1 MNLEKVYIL
10 EDRAI
15 LYINGSDSD
24 KYLQNLISNDIGKVN
39 ESKSCFASLLTPQGK
54 FLFDFIVVKHKDG
67 YFLDCEKRVVDQL
80 YKKLIMYKL
89 RSKVEIFNLSNEFV
103 VAAFSYD
110 KLLSMKGAKDELK
123 YINTLAKAMRE
134 STIKHLKSLNEGSMD
149 WEKDFPWA
157 NEKELKVISK
167 FINMNKR
174 GIDGVL
180 KMQKKD
186 YKGFV
191 RTVQKMTKLLPLM
204 EIMEGKYN
212 YKDDAMTAYMKGKI
226 SAQELDKIAKNDF
239 KSSVAT
245 KKELQNFLNSGYM
258 KELMANTYGLKVPAM
273 EKKVKELMKYAS

>member
-1 MNLEKVYIL
+1 M
-10 EDRAI
+10 
-15 LYINGSDSD
+15 
-24 KYLQNLISNDIGKVN
+24 
-39 ESKSCFASLLTPQGK
+39 
-54 FLFDFIVVKHKDG
+54 
-67 YFLDCEKRVVDQL
+67 
-80 YKKLIMYKL
+80 
-89 RSKVEIFNLSNEFV
+89 
-103 VAAFSYD
+103 
-110 KLLSMKGAKDELK
+110 K

-191 RTVQKMTKLLPLM
+191 KTVQKMVKLLPLM

-212 YKDDAMTAYMKGKI
+212 YKDDAMTAYMKCKI

-245 KKELQNFLNSGYM
+245 KQELQNFLKAGYM
-258 KELMANTYGLKVPAM
+258 KELMANTYGLKVSDM